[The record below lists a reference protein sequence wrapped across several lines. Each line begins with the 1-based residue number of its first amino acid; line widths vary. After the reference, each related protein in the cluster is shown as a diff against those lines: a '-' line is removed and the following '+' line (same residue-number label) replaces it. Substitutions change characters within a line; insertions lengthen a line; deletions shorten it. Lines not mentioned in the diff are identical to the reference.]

1 MSAISS
7 KHLSMGA
14 LKSRK
19 AAFTL
24 PEVMI
29 VILIIAILLAIA
41 VPNFA
46 KARAK
51 ARLQVIL
58 GNMKM
63 IEQARDLC
71 VMERGVG
78 GTSVASTCR
87 NSQLINWSFMR
98 GPWPNHQPIRGGY
111 NSHGRRISGQP
122 EVTFR
127 GRTQDQWRRNTTLWR
142 LL

>member
-1 MSAISS
+1 MSV
-7 KHLSMGA
+7 LR
-14 LKSRK
+14 SRK
-19 AAFTL
+19 SAFTL

-29 VILIIAILLAIA
+29 VILIIAILLTIA

-71 VMERGVG
+71 LMERGASG
-78 GTSVASTCR
+78 AAVASTCR
-87 NSQLINWSFMR
+87 NNQLINWS
-98 GPWPNHQPIRGGY
+98 
-111 NSHGRRISGQP
+111 
-122 EVTFR
+122 
-127 GRTQDQWRRNTTLWR
+127 
-142 LL
+142 

>member
-1 MSAISS
+1 M
-7 KHLSMGA
+7 
-14 LKSRK
+14 SRK
-19 AAFTL
+19 KRHIRAFTL

-29 VILIIAILLAIA
+29 VILIIAILLTIA

-58 GNMKM
+58 GNMKK
-63 IEQARDLC
+63 IEQARDMCL
-71 VMERGVG
+71 MERGAA
-78 GTSVASTCR
+78 GTAVSSTCR
-87 NSQLINWSFMR
+87 NGQLINWSYMV

-111 NSHGRRISGQP
+111 NSHGRNVNGQP

-127 GRTQDQWRRNTTLWR
+127 GRTQQQWRTSTNLWR

>member
-1 MSAISS
+1 MSV
-7 KHLSMGA
+7 
-14 LKSRK
+14 LKSRRG
-19 AAFTL
+19 AFSL

-29 VILIIAILLAIA
+29 VILIIAILLTIA

-71 VMERGVG
+71 LMERGASGAAV
-78 GTSVASTCR
+78 VSTCR
-87 NSQLINWSFMR
+87 NNQLINWSFLR

-127 GRTQDQWRRNTTLWR
+127 GRTQDQWRRNTNLWR